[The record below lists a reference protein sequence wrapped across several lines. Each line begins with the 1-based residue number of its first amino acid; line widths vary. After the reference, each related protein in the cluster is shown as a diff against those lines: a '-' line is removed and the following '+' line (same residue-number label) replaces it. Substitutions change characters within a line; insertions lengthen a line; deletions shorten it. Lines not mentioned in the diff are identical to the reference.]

1 MSFLDNLSPI
11 GLGIGLVGGIANIF
25 GASGAN
31 KKLDALLKQDPTY
44 TANPIAAQ
52 RLSLAQTLLNS
63 RAPGASYAE
72 RNIYGNQA
80 NQQANIQRNAT
91 DASQALALG
100 AANQAT
106 TNQAFGQLANQED
119 QDYQRRYSNLTGAQQ
134 GEIQEGDKVYQDQVR
149 RFGDLAQ
156 IRGQQNANTQAA
168 WQGISNLGYGIANF
182 GLAGGFSKL
191 FGNGNNG
198 GGTPSYSPSPQY
210 NTYNPGLANTAGS
223 YASPASNYP
232 SLTY

>member
-1 MSFLDNLSPI
+1 MPIDPISSII
-11 GLGIGLVGGIANIF
+11 GLGTGLIGGIGGLF
-25 GASGAN
+25 GAGSAN
-31 KKLDALLKQDPTY
+31 RKLDALLKQDPTY

-91 DASQALALG
+91 DSSQALALG

-106 TNQAFGQLANQED
+106 TNQSFGQLANQED
-119 QDYQRRYSNLTGAQQ
+119 QDYQRRYANYTGAQQ
-134 GEIQEGDKVYQDQVR
+134 GEIQEGDKVYQDQMR
-149 RFGDLAQ
+149 RFNDLAQ

-168 WQGISNLGYGIANF
+168 WQGISNLGFGVANF

-191 FGNGNNG
+191 FGNGNNNG
-198 GGTPSYSPSPQY
+198 AMPSSAPTPQY
-210 NTYNPGLANTAGS
+210 NYYNPGLANTGGAYS
-223 YASPASNYP
+223 SPASNYP
-232 SLTY
+232 SI